1 MNHTIAAIATPQ
13 AAGGIGVIRISGP
26 GAIEIADAVFDAAS
40 GQALTESKG
49 YRAHFG
55 RVFNE
60 DGPIDEA
67 IALVF
72 RAPHSYTGEDVVE
85 FSCHGGLF
93 LLQQTLRAVF
103 HAGAIPASAG
113 EFTLRAFLNGKMD
126 LTQAESVMGLIA
138 AQGGQAA
145 RDRGR
150 KWNI

>member
-55 RVFNE
+55 RIFNE
-60 DGPIDEA
+60 NGPVDEA

-85 FSCHGGLF
+85 PSCHRRFARFFRQVQARQLRANSHAGLF
-93 LLQQTLRAVF
+93 
-103 HAGAIPASAG
+103 
-113 EFTLRAFLNGKMD
+113 
-126 LTQAESVMGLIA
+126 
-138 AQGGQAA
+138 
-145 RDRGR
+145 
-150 KWNI
+150 